1 MSANAEQINV
11 VESKADYFLSAP
23 EVIGHIGFFPVTN
36 TFFTSVSITL
46 FLSVVAYFIS
56 RNASLVPGKLQAF
69 LEVIIEYVFKITQQI
84 AGSKAQVFF
93 PWLMT
98 FVFFIL
104 TANLSGLLPG
114 FSSVGLYKTIEGT
127 KTFVP
132 FLHSINADLNS
143 TFALALVSLFIT
155 HFFAIRFLGIKA
167 YLAKWFSTKMFGI
180 AFFVGMLEL
189 VSEFTKVISLS
200 FRLYGN
206 IQAGKVMIKTAKSF
220 YPFVLPLPFYLMEIM
235 VAFIQTAVF
244 MMLTLVFMRILSS
257 KQIH

>member
-1 MSANAEQINV
+1 MQTKIEIVDSMR
-11 VESKADYFLSAP
+11 SRADYFLSAP
-23 EVIGHIGFFPVTN
+23 EAIGHIGFFPVTN
-36 TFFTSVSITL
+36 TLFTSLLITA
-46 FLSVVAYFIS
+46 FLSLIAFSVS
-56 RNASLVPGKLQAF
+56 KNLSMVPGKSQAF
-69 LEVIIEYVFKITQQI
+69 VEIFIEYIYKLTEQI

-98 FVFFIL
+98 FVLFIL
-104 TANLSGLLPG
+104 AANLSGLLPG
-114 FSSVGLYKTIEGT
+114 FSSIGIYKIAEGT

-143 TFALALVSLFIT
+143 TLALAFVSLFIT

-167 YLAKWFSTKMFGI
+167 YLQKWFSTKMFGI
-180 AFFVGMLEL
+180 ALFVGLLEL
-189 VSEFTKVISLS
+189 VSEFTKIISLS

-206 IQAGKVMIKTAKSF
+206 IQAGKVMLKTAKSF
-220 YPFVLPLPFYLMEIM
+220 YPYVLPLPFYLMEIM

-244 MMLTLVFMRILSS
+244 MMLTLVFMKILSS